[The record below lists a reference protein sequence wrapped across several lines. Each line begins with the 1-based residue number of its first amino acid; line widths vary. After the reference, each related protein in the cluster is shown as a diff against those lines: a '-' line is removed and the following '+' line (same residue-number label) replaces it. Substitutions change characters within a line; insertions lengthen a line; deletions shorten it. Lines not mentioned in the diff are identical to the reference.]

1 MWPENLRATGM
12 LKHERALAVVGWL
25 ARAIYRRA
33 SAIRVISQ
41 GFRTNLLEK
50 GVSDSKI
57 RVISN
62 WVDTDHYHPVL
73 PDPELASTLSFTDR
87 FTVMY
92 AGTIGLAQGLD
103 VVLDAAS
110 LLRDLSSV
118 EFVLVGDGIEAE
130 RLRQLASTRRLSN
143 VRFLG
148 RYPGEEMPALYAL
161 ADVLLVH
168 LRDDPLFRVTIPH
181 KVFAYLASGKP
192 VLAAMEGD
200 VAALVESTG
209 SGLTCPPGDPIALAA
224 TVRTFYT
231 MSPET
236 RATIGEKGR
245 NAVCHSYN
253 RHKLVGE
260 IGAMLEDALMRTGT
274 ALPNRQ

>member
-1 MWPENLRATGM
+1 
-12 LKHERALAVVGWL
+12 
-25 ARAIYRRA
+25 
-33 SAIRVISQ
+33 
-41 GFRTNLLEK
+41 
-50 GVSDSKI
+50 
-57 RVISN
+57 
-62 WVDTDHYHPVL
+62 
-73 PDPELASTLSFTDR
+73 
-87 FTVMY
+87 
-92 AGTIGLAQGLD
+92 
-103 VVLDAAS
+103 
-110 LLRDLSSV
+110 
-118 EFVLVGDGIEAE
+118 
-130 RLRQLASTRRLSN
+130 
-143 VRFLG
+143 
-148 RYPGEEMPALYAL
+148 
-161 ADVLLVH
+161 VH
-168 LRDDPLFRVTIPH
+168 LRDDPLFRVTITH

-236 RATIGEKGR
+236 RAPIGEKGR

-274 ALPNRQ
+274 ALPSSERLTGSDIRTDR